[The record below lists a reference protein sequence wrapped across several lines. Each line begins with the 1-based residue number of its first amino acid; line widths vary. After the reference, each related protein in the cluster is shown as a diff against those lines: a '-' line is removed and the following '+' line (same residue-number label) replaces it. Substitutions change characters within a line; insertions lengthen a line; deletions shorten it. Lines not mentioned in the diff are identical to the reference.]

1 MDPLLIVIIG
11 FGLIFIVAAAL
22 GNGLSIT
29 APAIMG
35 PLRAHTQLDVM
46 LILSNF
52 IVVPALII
60 GLTALLP
67 FDPQIKMAFAALAL
81 TAGAPFIPWL
91 VSLAKG
97 DLAYSGATVLLL
109 TIGTWLVLPLAL
121 PVVLTALGTGA
132 TPSIWLL
139 LWPMLLFMLLP
150 LVAGVFIRNRYP
162 RLAMEIGPYL
172 GPISITALTVH
183 ITLFLGYTWN
193 DFLSLGGTWAFAFAF
208 ALPLIGMLVGFLLS
222 PPYALSPVRPADPQ
236 RGTKIVSAVATA
248 QQNTG
253 AVICVAIFGLG
264 AYTVAG
270 VTMLVGAIVT
280 IIVVMLVMAEIGM
293 RYEKTHPVTEAAA
306 QAAPAAAPVATGA
319 KAG

>member
-1 MDPLLIVIIG
+1 MDPLLIVIIS
-11 FGLIFIVAAAL
+11 FGLIFIVTAAL

-52 IVVPALII
+52 IVVPALVI

-172 GPISITALTVH
+172 GPISITALVVH
-183 ITLFLGYTWN
+183 VTLFLGYTWN
-193 DFLSLGGTWAFAFAF
+193 DFLSLGGTWAFAFSF

-222 PPYALSPVRPADPQ
+222 PPYALSPVKPADPQ

-293 RYEKTHPVTEAAA
+293 RYEKSHPAAA
-306 QAAPAAAPVATGA
+306 VPQATPAAAPAATGA